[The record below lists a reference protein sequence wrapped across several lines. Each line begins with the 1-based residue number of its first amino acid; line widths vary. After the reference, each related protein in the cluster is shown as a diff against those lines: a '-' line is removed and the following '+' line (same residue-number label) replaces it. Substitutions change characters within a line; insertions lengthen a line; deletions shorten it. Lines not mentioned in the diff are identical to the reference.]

1 MMCFLLYYVL
11 WLCASSRCRMQS
23 LLLSSPIYPPFHC
36 SRRPCPIT
44 RRSAVGRQRRRRRH
58 RGASLVFH
66 WWQRRPAA
74 KIFQRTPP
82 AEPSSLLVSIIF
94 VVIAVLLPKCPSQ
107 SWLSVTSKKSR
118 AFSQASASAPSSS
131 SVVTPLPSSLSRS
144 SRPMNNMLTLI
155 AGIKVVVVGGL
166 TAAAAATAL
175 PVVAAIKWRKVLV
188 RQAEEEGVVQ
198 VASGVGAVASVA
210 LLLLCCR
217 HRRCHPVVR
226 LRCYHSR
233 RVRQA

>member
-1 MMCFLLYYVL
+1 
-11 WLCASSRCRMQS
+11 
-23 LLLSSPIYPPFHC
+23 
-36 SRRPCPIT
+36 
-44 RRSAVGRQRRRRRH
+44 
-58 RGASLVFH
+58 
-66 WWQRRPAA
+66 
-74 KIFQRTPP
+74 
-82 AEPSSLLVSIIF
+82 
-94 VVIAVLLPKCPSQ
+94 
-107 SWLSVTSKKSR
+107 
-118 AFSQASASAPSSS
+118 
-131 SVVTPLPSSLSRS
+131 
-144 SRPMNNMLTLI
+144 MNNMLTLI